1 MASPDDIDE
10 VRFMLGPNAEAEGW
24 TDEKIGDMLDAGS
37 SPAQIAQQYWESQ
50 MASTATLVDV
60 SESGSSRR
68 MSQVSQNAAN
78 LANYWG
84 HVAAQETTTA
94 QQGAVSRE
102 IRRV

>member
-1 MASPDDIDE
+1 MADQDEIDE
-10 VRFMLGPNAEAEGW
+10 VRSMLGPNAAAEGW
-24 TDEKIGDMLDAGS
+24 DDDKIGAMLDNGD

-60 SESGSSRR
+60 SESGSARK

-94 QQGAVSRE
+94 TRGAVSRE